1 MALVD
6 RTSIGRYGMAA
17 IAAAVFTALAVAS
30 SGPAWGQDTGDADE
44 APPANTFHAFL
55 LDDGEFITI
64 DPPGASGELT
74 FAIGINDH
82 VRSWATTLDACGTLH
97 GFLRDRKGVFTT
109 IDHPD
114 SPLGTAALDINNR
127 GQIVGTYAD
136 AEETTHGFLLD
147 KGVFTAIDFPGASFT
162 EAVGINGRGQIVGFY
177 LDAEGTIHGF
187 LRDRGRG
194 ARRDEGVFTT
204 IELPGALATSA
215 DDINN
220 RGQIVGT
227 YSEVSNTR
235 PLDAPRAYL
244 LDDGAFT
251 LIDAFGAENT
261 QIGRINDRGEFV
273 GAYFDA
279 GGPTLGFLRDRKG
292 VFTTIEVP
300 GAEQTGAAGIN
311 NRGQIV
317 GAYVDA
323 GGTDPVFALRDRG
336 VCTTINV
343 PGAEDDPTAWVGH
356 GHADAPLSGLIRP
369 PRCPMQDADEMMS
382 GP

>member
-6 RTSIGRYGMAA
+6 RTSIRRHGMAA
-17 IAAAVFTALAVAS
+17 TVASVLTSLAVANA
-30 SGPAWGQDTGDADE
+30 GPAWGQDTGDGDE
-44 APPANTFHAFL
+44 SPPANTFHAFL
-55 LDDGEFITI
+55 LDDGEFTTI

-82 VRSWATTLDACGTLH
+82 GQIVGYYLDACGTFH
-97 GFLRDRKGVFTT
+97 GFLRDKKGDFTI

-114 SPLGTAALDINNR
+114 SPLGTVALDINNR
-127 GQIVGTYAD
+127 GEIVGVYGD
-136 AEETTHGFLLD
+136 AEETTHGFLRD
-147 KGVFTAIDFPGASFT
+147 RRGGFTAIDPPGASFT

-194 ARRDEGVFTT
+194 ARREEGVFTT
-204 IELPGALATSA
+204 IELPGALATSV

-251 LIDAFGAENT
+251 LIDAFGADNT

-279 GGPTLGFLRDRKG
+279 GGPTLGFLRDRRG
-292 VFTTIEVP
+292 GFTTIEVP

-323 GGTDPVFALRDRG
+323 AGTDPIF
-336 VCTTINV
+336 VCGAGASTQSTSQAPNMTSP
-343 PGAEDDPTAWVGH
+343 PG
-356 GHADAPLSGLIRP
+356 SGMGEAMLP
-369 PRCPMQDADEMMS
+369 
-382 GP
+382 

>member
-1 MALVD
+1 MALLD
-6 RTSIGRYGMAA
+6 RTSIRRHGMTA
-17 IAAAVFTALAVAS
+17 IATAVFTALAVAN
-30 SGPAWGQDTGDADE
+30 SGPAWGQDTGSADE
-44 APPANTFHAFL
+44 APQANTFHAFL
-55 LDDGEFITI
+55 LDDGEFTTI

-74 FAIGINDH
+74 FAIGINDRGQI
-82 VRSWATTLDACGTLH
+82 VGYYVDACGTLH
-97 GFLRDRKGVFTT
+97 GFLRDKRGVFTT

-114 SPLGTAALDINNR
+114 APLATAALDINNR

-147 KGVFTAIDFPGASFT
+147 KGVFTTIDFPGSSFT

-177 LDAEGTIHGF
+177 LDAERTIHGF

-194 ARRDEGVFTT
+194 ARRGEGVFTT

-251 LIDAFGAENT
+251 LIDAFGADNT

-279 GGPTLGFLRDRKG
+279 GGPTHGFLRDKKG
-292 VFTTIEVP
+292 VFTPINSREPSRRGRRGSTIAARSWAPTSTPEVP
-300 GAEQTGAAGIN
+300 TRSLSAGT
-311 NRGQIV
+311 RGLHHHQ
-317 GAYVDA
+317 
-323 GGTDPVFALRDRG
+323 
-336 VCTTINV
+336 C
-343 PGAEDDPTAWVGH
+343 
-356 GHADAPLSGLIRP
+356 
-369 PRCPMQDADEMMS
+369 PRH
-382 GP
+382 

>member
-1 MALVD
+1 M
-6 RTSIGRYGMAA
+6 
-17 IAAAVFTALAVAS
+17 
-30 SGPAWGQDTGDADE
+30 
-44 APPANTFHAFL
+44 
-55 LDDGEFITI
+55 
-64 DPPGASGELT
+64 
-74 FAIGINDH
+74 
-82 VRSWATTLDACGTLH
+82 
-97 GFLRDRKGVFTT
+97 
-109 IDHPD
+109 
-114 SPLGTAALDINNR
+114 DINNR

-136 AEETTHGFLLD
+136 AEQTTHGFLLD
-147 KGVFTAIDFPGASFT
+147 KGVFTATDFPGSSFT
-162 EAVGINGRGQIVGFY
+162 EAVGINGHGQIVGFY
-177 LDAEGTIHGF
+177 LNPERTIHGF

-194 ARRDEGVFTT
+194 AQRDEGVFTT

-244 LDDGAFT
+244 LDDGAVT
-251 LIDAFGAENT
+251 LIDALGAENT
-261 QIGRINDRGEFV
+261 QIGRINDRSEFV

-279 GGPTLGFLRDRKG
+279 GGPTLGFLRDSKG

-323 GGTDPVFALRDRG
+323 SGTDPVLP
-336 VCTTINV
+336 CE
-343 PGAEDDPTAWVGH
+343 AEGSAPPSTSQAPKMTPPPSRAW
-356 GHADAPLSGLIRP
+356 AC
-369 PRCPMQDADEMMS
+369 RCR
-382 GP
+382 

>member
-1 MALVD
+1 MGYYV
-6 RTSIGRYGMAA
+6 
-17 IAAAVFTALAVAS
+17 
-30 SGPAWGQDTGDADE
+30 
-44 APPANTFHAFL
+44 
-55 LDDGEFITI
+55 
-64 DPPGASGELT
+64 
-74 FAIGINDH
+74 
-82 VRSWATTLDACGTLH
+82 DACGTLH
-97 GFLRDRKGVFTT
+97 GFLRDKKGVFTT

-147 KGVFTAIDFPGASFT
+147 KGVFTTIDFPGSSFT

-251 LIDAFGAENT
+251 LIDAFGADNT

-279 GGPTLGFLRDRKG
+279 GGPTLGFLRDRRG
-292 VFTTIEVP
+292 VLHHDRGP
-300 GAEQTGAAGIN
+300 GSRAD
-311 NRGQIV
+311 RG
-317 GAYVDA
+317 
-323 GGTDPVFALRDRG
+323 GGDQQPWPDRGRLPRRRRYGPRFSLRGRG

-343 PGAEDDPTAWVGH
+343 PGAEDDLTAWVGH
-356 GHADAPLSGLIRP
+356 GQSDAPLSGLVGP
-369 PRCPMQDADEMMS
+369 QRCPMPMPMMM
-382 GP
+382 GG